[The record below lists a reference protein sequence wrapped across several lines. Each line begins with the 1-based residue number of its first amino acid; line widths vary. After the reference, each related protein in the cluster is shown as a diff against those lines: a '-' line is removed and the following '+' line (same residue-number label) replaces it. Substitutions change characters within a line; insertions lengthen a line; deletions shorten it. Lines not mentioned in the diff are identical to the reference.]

1 MDEAVFELNFGE
13 TESEWME
20 SKEEHSSGNS
30 LGLTAE
36 CGAGKAGLRYS
47 QSNRTKGH

>member
-47 QSNRTKGH
+47 KSNRTKGH

>member
-20 SKEEHSSGNS
+20 SKEEHSSGN
-30 LGLTAE
+30 
-36 CGAGKAGLRYS
+36 
-47 QSNRTKGH
+47 TKGRRDIIDAHPL